1 MIQANSDIL
10 VDRTLSGYPF
20 EASCAQSLGV
30 GATLPSGAIESL
42 MVDISPDAIPPVRL
56 AEIRLIGD
64 RSCEAVMRDSRG
76 EDVAIWTCH
85 LDSPGLSGACSSFV
99 FGPLGDVRGTIR
111 FAVTHTGALIAAAQ
125 RAGGAFATD
134 LDDFV
139 LLPCCLRVR
148 PFPSAMAVS
157 VNGITLLTDVS
168 VTAGDGLETSGEGTV
183 SLSIPGESVP
193 VVASNGPCRLIVP
206 DWAEVEGESA
216 STTADDPVW
225 LGARS
230 LSVRSGITSNLRVS
244 TRPGGVRLSGPEDKA

>member
-10 VDRTLSGYPF
+10 IDRTLSGYPF

-42 MVDISPDAIPPVRL
+42 MVDISPDAMPPVRL
-56 AEIRLIGD
+56 AEIRLIDD

-111 FAVTHTGALIAAAQ
+111 FAVAHTGALIAAAQ
-125 RAGGAFATD
+125 RAGGSFATD
-134 LDDFV
+134 LDDVV
-139 LLPCCLRVR
+139 LR
-148 PFPSAMAVS
+148 PFPDAMAVS

-168 VTAGDGLETSGEGTV
+168 VTAGDGLETSGERTV
-183 SLSIPGESVP
+183 SLSIPGEAIP
-193 VVASNGPCRLIVP
+193 VVAANGPCRLIVP
-206 DWAEVEGESA
+206 DWAAVEGASA
-216 STTADDPVW
+216 NTTAVDPVW